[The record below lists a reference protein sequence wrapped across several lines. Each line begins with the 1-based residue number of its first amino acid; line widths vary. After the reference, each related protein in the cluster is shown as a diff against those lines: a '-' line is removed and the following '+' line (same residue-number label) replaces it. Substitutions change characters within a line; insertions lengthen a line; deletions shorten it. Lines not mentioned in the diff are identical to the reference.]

1 MLSKTMLRERECIP
15 KVNEKSTT
23 IVQNLVRSKEVGFF
37 FAKYRQLSM
46 INVYRYTFF
55 TFFFTLTDYL
65 LKAFLIR
72 AKGIIVL
79 EKFNKSV
86 KKISRLNIFTAKTI
100 QI

>member
-1 MLSKTMLRERECIP
+1 
-15 KVNEKSTT
+15 
-23 IVQNLVRSKEVGFF
+23 
-37 FAKYRQLSM
+37 M

-55 TFFFTLTDYL
+55 TFFFFTLTDYL

-72 AKGIIVL
+72 AKGIIAL